1 MADLRSGAQALPQ
14 VPRVAMSAEAVATDI
29 NRQGTAI
36 GNTQVAQNRSLPPE
50 EWTGAAADAASS
62 EIQKL
67 GEKTVALS
75 EAFSPASTALNTWA
89 DAVNNA
95 ISDVT
100 GLQSEWDTAV
110 QDYNKT
116 IEEADAAYKAHDPGV
131 LQALWWGGDRDMYQ
145 DSNGVQ
151 RSRSQERNKAYEDA
165 SGVLTTAQDNIR
177 ERYVTRLNIL
187 DDAAQTAANSI
198 NSARQGIV
206 SDEVGSQGRDA
217 IGANLFGSDTPILS
231 GAEQWAHAQ
240 KIAQEMADD
249 LTKEPL
255 TAADVDAFNNKYG
268 KYLQNPFYATA
279 LAQHLSIDDIIK
291 AAIAALGTGYDKNG
305 MLVSNAYEEF
315 NRNLG
320 TLMVLST
327 GGSNLSEANID
338 NQRAFDLVSDALVGK
353 DKANVRE
360 IFQSKLD
367 DLKAYGRTEY
377 KRPSLTGGM
386 SRVLYGYDIFGQLA
400 GAAAYENDSL
410 ALGPEFYAGYEG
422 RGDSVFTDMVNWD
435 HEINN
440 HDYARNMEMTPRD
453 YMLCGG
459 EKGKGGRPDG
469 FFDALQSV
477 FALSDTPDNLENL
490 SEEDQS
496 LFRQHE
502 DVRLEALR
510 GALANDT
517 SFGVPEENSKP
528 MSMVRYLT
536 AYRGSADSGGSAFFD
551 GGDVFGKTIF
561 DATTPASSMF
571 PPLAEDYAEGE
582 ESLAFKKANRAYEAW
597 KTDAENRASI
607 VGNLIAGYQEGLDR
621 RTIPFD
627 SVSGEDAFGKSNSSL
642 RSWMGSILANNA
654 GDLAQNLATPPG
666 TSENGPDTWVGEPT
680 DGHVPMKLSG
690 ALVQKVMGEGGLLQ
704 DLAFDQSEVKDAHDP
719 NNPLDDEYVN
729 GRMPALRALQLASL
743 TGYQDDLA
751 EALKVPDIK
760 DQRTKAV
767 LDVEN
772 HWTTLFSKSFDAD
785 VNHQVAIGKSQDDL
799 NKNMRSIFD
808 FVSDQAASAAAA
820 GAAAGTGPVGGAVLK
835 AALKSASGAA
845 EDLFL
850 PVDNA
855 KKAEDGRS
863 TAQVTAQELLQQSMG
878 RAMYESHNWTENG
891 VDISGDPRQL
901 RRKFPFL
908 LNSDGTLKDWTELSF
923 TEQNT
928 MRDYFGTTSDFS
940 LAYNHQLLLH
950 NSQS

>member
-1 MADLRSGAQALPQ
+1 MVDLRSGLEALKLLPGVNMNALVLQ
-14 VPRVAMSAEAVATDI
+14 GHI
-29 NRQGTAI
+29 KNQGTAI
-36 GNTQVAQNRSLPPE
+36 QNSQVVQNKDKTPE
-50 EWTGAAADAASS
+50 EWTGAAADAASAEIQSLGGRVGEVADVFLQVATPIGSWAEDVATAES
-62 EIQKL
+62 EIRSWQ
-67 GEKTVALS
+67 GEWDQAVSDYKSTVAQA
-75 EAFSPASTALNTWA
+75 EEDRKNHVCTAFCNPNGTGCKYTKTGAIAPW
-89 DAVNNA
+89 DVA
-95 ISDVT
+95 ISDAEKKLEAKQEELT
-100 GLQSEWDTAV
+100 GKYTSKIDELDGKAG
-110 QDYNKT
+110 
-116 IEEADAAYKAHDPGV
+116 DAANNINA
-131 LQALWWGGDRDMYQ
+131 
-145 DSNGVQ
+145 Q
-151 RSRSQERNKAYEDA
+151 RQK
-165 SGVLTTAQDNIR
+165 
-177 ERYVTRLNIL
+177 
-187 DDAAQTAANSI
+187 
-198 NSARQGIV
+198 IV
-206 SDEVGSQGRDA
+206 PDEVGARGRGA
-217 IGANLFGSDTPILS
+217 IGAAMFDPETLPTVS
-231 GAEQWAHAQ
+231 GAAQWAHAQ
-240 KIAQEMADD
+240 EIAQEMADD

-268 KYLQNPFYATA
+268 EYLQNPFYATA
-279 LAQHLSIDDIIK
+279 LAQHLSIDDINK

-305 MLVSNAYEEF
+305 MLVSSAYEEF

-338 NQRAFDLVSDALVGK
+338 NQRAFDLISDALVGK

-360 IFQSKLD
+360 IVQSKLD

-377 KRPSLTGGM
+377 TRPSLTGGM
-386 SRVLYGYDIFGQLA
+386 DRVLYGYDIFGQLA

-410 ALGPEFYAGYEG
+410 ALGPNFYSGYEG

-435 HEINN
+435 HENN
-440 HDYARNMEMTPRD
+440 IHDYARNMGMHPSD
-453 YMLCGG
+453 YALCGMTG
-459 EKGKGGRPDG
+459 GNGAKTGRPDG

-477 FALSDTPDNLENL
+477 FALSDTPDNLDNL

-496 LFRQHE
+496 LFRQRE

-517 SFGVPEENSKP
+517 SFGVPEANSEP

-536 AYRGSADSGGSAFFD
+536 AYRGDAESGGSAFFD
-551 GGDVFGKTIF
+551 RGEAFGKTIF
-561 DATTPASSMF
+561 DATSPASSMF

-582 ESLAFKKANRAYEAW
+582 DSLEFKKANRAYQAW

-680 DGHVPMKLSG
+680 DGHVPMMLSG

-760 DQRTKAV
+760 DHRTKAV

-785 VNHQVAIGKSQDDL
+785 VNHQVAIGKSQDEL
-799 NKNMRSIFD
+799 NKGMRSIFD
-808 FVSDQAASAAAA
+808 FASDQAASA
-820 GAAAGTGPVGGAVLK
+820 AAAGTGPVGGAVLK

-845 EDLFL
+845 EDQFL
-850 PVDNA
+850 PVNNA
-855 KKAEDGRS
+855 QVAEDGRES
-863 TAQVTAQELLQQSMG
+863 AQVTAQELLQQSMG

-901 RRKFPFL
+901 RLKFPFL
-908 LNSDGTLKDWTELSF
+908 LNSDGTVKDWTELSF
-923 TEQNT
+923 KDQNT
-928 MRDYFGTTSDFS
+928 MREYFGTTSDFS
-940 LAYNHQLLLH
+940 LAYNHQLQLH
-950 NSQS
+950 QSQS

>member
-1 MADLRSGAQALPQ
+1 MADVRRGAEALPQ
-14 VPRVAMSAEAVATDI
+14 VPLVEMSAEAVATDI
-29 NRQGTAI
+29 SRQGTAI

-50 EWTGAAADAASS
+50 EWTGAAADAASA
-62 EIQKL
+62 EIQSL
-67 GEKTVALS
+67 GDKTVTLS
-75 EAFSPASTALNTWA
+75 QAFFPAATALNTWA
-89 DAVNNA
+89 EDVRSACSDITKLQEEWNAAVAEYN
-95 ISDVT
+95 DVEAESASTT
-100 GLQSEWDTAV
+100 GTHGSGSVSHPDGNLAV
-110 QDYNKT
+110 AGSILSSKQTRILERYTQRVNDLDDR
-116 IEEADAAYKAHDPGV
+116 ADAAAQSV
-131 LQALWWGGDRDMYQ
+131 NQAR
-145 DSNGVQ
+145 
-151 RSRSQERNKAYEDA
+151 R
-165 SGVLTTAQDNIR
+165 T
-177 ERYVTRLNIL
+177 
-187 DDAAQTAANSI
+187 
-198 NSARQGIV
+198 IV
-206 SDEVGSQGRDA
+206 SDEAGSRGRGA
-217 IGANLFGSDTPILS
+217 IGVELFSSDTPILN
-231 GAEQWAHAQ
+231 AAAQWAD
-240 KIAQEMADD
+240 AQEIAPEIADA
-249 LTKEPL
+249 LKKEPL

-279 LAQHLSIDDIIK
+279 LAQHLSIDDINK

-305 MLVSNAYEEF
+305 MLVSSAYEEF

-353 DKANVRE
+353 DKANVRQ
-360 IFQSKLD
+360 IFQSSLD

-377 KRPSLTGGM
+377 SRPSVTGGM

-410 ALGPEFYAGYEG
+410 ALGPNFYSGYEG

-440 HDYARNMEMTPRD
+440 HDYARNMGLHPSD
-453 YMLCGG
+453 YALCGMTG
-459 EKGKGGRPDG
+459 GNGAKTGRPDG

-490 SEEDQS
+490 SEEDQL
-496 LFRQHE
+496 LFRQRE

-517 SFGVPEENSKP
+517 SFGVPEANSKP

-536 AYRGSADSGGSAFFD
+536 AYRGDAESGGSAFFD
-551 GGDVFGKTIF
+551 RGDVFGKTIF

-571 PPLAEDYAEGE
+571 PPLAEDYAGGE
-582 ESLAFKKANRAYEAW
+582 ESLEFKKANRAYEAW

-621 RTIPFD
+621 RTIPLD

-666 TSENGPDTWVGEPT
+666 TSENGPDTWVGKPT
-680 DGHVPMKLSG
+680 DGHVPMMLSG

-743 TGYQDDLA
+743 TGYQDDFA
-751 EALKVPDIK
+751 EALKVPDIE
-760 DQRTKAV
+760 DHRTKAV
-767 LDVEN
+767 LDVEH

-785 VNHQVAIGKSQDDL
+785 VNHQVAIGKSQDEI
-799 NKNMRSIFD
+799 NKGMRSLFD
-808 FVSDQAASAAAA
+808 VVVDKVSSATVGEVPVA
-820 GAAAGTGPVGGAVLK
+820 GGILQ

-845 EDLFL
+845 LDQFL

-855 KKAEDGRS
+855 EKAEDGRN

-901 RRKFPFL
+901 RLKFPFL
-908 LNSDGTLKDWTELSF
+908 LNSDGTVKDWTELSF
-923 TEQNT
+923 EDQNT
-928 MRDYFGTTSDFS
+928 MREYFGGKTSDFS
-940 LAYNHQLLLH
+940 LAYNHQLHL
-950 NSQS
+950 SQS

>member
-1 MADLRSGAQALPQ
+1 MADVRRGAEALPQ
-14 VPRVAMSAEAVATDI
+14 VPLVEMSAEAVATDI

-67 GEKTVALS
+67 GEKTVELS

-240 KIAQEMADD
+240 EIAPEIADA
-249 LTKEPL
+249 LKKEPL

-279 LAQHLSIDDIIK
+279 LAQHLSIDDINK

-536 AYRGSADSGGSAFFD
+536 AYRGDAESGGSAFFD

-561 DATTPASSMF
+561 DATTPASSKF

-597 KTDAENRASI
+597 KTDAEHRASI

-621 RTIPFD
+621 RTIPLD
-627 SVSGEDAFGKSNSSL
+627 SVSGEDAFGKSNSKL

-666 TSENGPDTWVGEPT
+666 TSENGPDTWVGKPT
-680 DGHVPMKLSG
+680 DGHVPMMLSG

-743 TGYQDDLA
+743 TGYQDDFA

-760 DQRTKAV
+760 DHRTKAV
-767 LDVEN
+767 LDVEH

-785 VNHQVAIGKSQDDL
+785 VNHQVAIGKSQDEI
-799 NKNMRSIFD
+799 NKGMRSLFD
-808 FVSDQAASAAAA
+808 VVVDKVSSATVGEVPVA
-820 GAAAGTGPVGGAVLK
+820 GGILQ

-845 EDLFL
+845 LDQFL

-855 KKAEDGRS
+855 EKAEDGRN

-901 RRKFPFL
+901 RLKFPFL
-908 LNSDGTLKDWTELSF
+908 LNSDGTVKDWTELSF
-923 TEQNT
+923 EDQNT
-928 MRDYFGTTSDFS
+928 MREYFGGKTSDFS

>member
-1 MADLRSGAQALPQ
+1 MAVDLKSSGAEALPQ
-14 VPRVAMSAEAVATDI
+14 IPGSVDVDATAAGTEAE
-29 NRQGTAI
+29 RLGTAI
-36 GNTQVAQNRSLPPE
+36 ENTQVAKNKDAVPE
-50 EWTGAAADAASS
+50 EWTGAAADAAST
-62 EIQKL
+62 EIQAL
-67 GEKTVALS
+67 GVKVKTLS
-75 EAFSPASTALNTWA
+75 EAFPTAGKALKDWDYQLRGIRGKISLLQHSWDTYLSEYKAAVADAGQQEVNDPTIDKESLISKARSTLRTHQETLRSKYDGHISFLNETAQSTANTI
-89 DAVNNA
+89 D
-95 ISDVT
+95 
-100 GLQSEWDTAV
+100 
-110 QDYNKT
+110 
-116 IEEADAAYKAHDPGV
+116 EA
-131 LQALWWGGDRDMYQ
+131 R
-145 DSNGVQ
+145 
-151 RSRSQERNKAYEDA
+151 RN
-165 SGVLTTAQDNIR
+165 
-177 ERYVTRLNIL
+177 
-187 DDAAQTAANSI
+187 
-198 NSARQGIV
+198 IV
-206 SDEVGSQGRDA
+206 SDEAGSRGRSGVGA
-217 IGANLFGSDTPILS
+217 ALFGSDTPILS
-231 GAEQWAHAQ
+231 GAAQWAHAQ
-240 KIAQEMADD
+240 EIAPEIADA
-249 LTKEPL
+249 LKKEPL
-255 TAADVDAFNNKYG
+255 TLADVNAFNNKYG

-279 LAQHLSIDDIIK
+279 LAQHLSIDDINK

-305 MLVSNAYEEF
+305 MRISNTYEEF

-353 DKANVRE
+353 DKANVRQ
-360 IFQSKLD
+360 IVQSSLD
-367 DLKAYGRTEY
+367 ELKAYGRTKY
-377 KRPSLTGGM
+377 SRPSLTGGM
-386 SRVLYGYDIFGQLA
+386 GRVLYGYDIFGQLA

-435 HEINN
+435 HETNN
-440 HDYARNMEMTPRD
+440 HDYARDMEMSPRD

-459 EKGKGGRPDG
+459 TRGEGGSPDG

-490 SEEDQS
+490 SEEDQL

-517 SFGVPEENSKP
+517 SFGVPEANSKP

-536 AYRGSADSGGSAFFD
+536 AYRGDADSGGSAFFD

-571 PPLAEDYAEGE
+571 PPLAEDYAGGE
-582 ESLAFKKANRAYEAW
+582 ESLEFKKANRAYEAW

-680 DGHVPMKLSG
+680 NGHVPMKLSG

-808 FVSDQAASAAAA
+808 VVSDQASSA
-820 GAAAGTGPVGGAVLK
+820 AAAGTGPVGGAVLK

-845 EDLFL
+845 EDQFL

-855 KKAEDGRS
+855 AKAEDGREH
-863 TAQVTAQELLQQSMG
+863 AQVTAQELLQQSMG

-901 RRKFPFL
+901 RLKFPFL
-908 LNSDGTLKDWTELSF
+908 LNSDGTVKDWTELSF
-923 TEQNT
+923 KDQNT

-950 NSQS
+950 HSQS

>member
-1 MADLRSGAQALPQ
+1 MVDLRSGLEALKLLPGVNMNALALQ
-14 VPRVAMSAEAVATDI
+14 GDI
-29 NRQGTAI
+29 KNQGTAI
-36 GNTQVAQNRSLPPE
+36 RNSQVVQNKGKTPE
-50 EWTGAAADAASS
+50 EWTGAAADAASAEIKSLGGRVDEVADVFLQVATPIGNWAEDVATAES
-62 EIQKL
+62 EIRSWQGDWDQAVSDYKS
-67 GEKTVALS
+67 TVAQA
-75 EAFSPASTALNTWA
+75 EADRKNHVCTVFCNPDGTGCKYTKTGAIAPW
-89 DAVNNA
+89 DVA
-95 ISDVT
+95 ISDAEKKLEAKQEELT
-100 GLQSEWDTAV
+100 GKYTSKIDELDGKAG
-110 QDYNKT
+110 
-116 IEEADAAYKAHDPGV
+116 DAANNINA
-131 LQALWWGGDRDMYQ
+131 
-145 DSNGVQ
+145 Q
-151 RSRSQERNKAYEDA
+151 RQK
-165 SGVLTTAQDNIR
+165 
-177 ERYVTRLNIL
+177 
-187 DDAAQTAANSI
+187 
-198 NSARQGIV
+198 IV
-206 SDEVGSQGRDA
+206 PDEVGARGRGA
-217 IGANLFGSDTPILS
+217 IGAAMFDPETMPTVS
-231 GAEQWAHAQ
+231 GAAQWAHAQ
-240 KIAQEMADD
+240 EIAQEMADD

-268 KYLQNPFYATA
+268 EYLQNPFYATA
-279 LAQHLSIDDIIK
+279 LAQHLSIDDINK

-305 MLVSNAYEEF
+305 MLVSSAYEEF

-338 NQRAFDLVSDALVGK
+338 NQRAFDLISDALVGK

-377 KRPSLTGGM
+377 TRPSLTGGM

-410 ALGPEFYAGYEG
+410 ALGPNFYSGYEG

-435 HEINN
+435 HENN
-440 HDYARNMEMTPRD
+440 IHDYARNMGMHPSD
-453 YMLCGG
+453 YALCGMTG
-459 EKGKGGRPDG
+459 GNGAKTGRPDG

-477 FALSDTPDNLENL
+477 FALSDTPDNLDNL

-517 SFGVPEENSKP
+517 SFGVPEANSEP

-536 AYRGSADSGGSAFFD
+536 AYRGDAESGGSAFFD
-551 GGDVFGKTIF
+551 RGEAFGKTIF

-582 ESLAFKKANRAYEAW
+582 DSLEFKKANRAYQAW

-627 SVSGEDAFGKSNSSL
+627 SISGEDAFGKSNSSL

-666 TSENGPDTWVGEPT
+666 TSENGPDTWVGKPT
-680 DGHVPMKLSG
+680 DGHVPMMLSG

-729 GRMPALRALQLASL
+729 GRMPALRALQLAAL
-743 TGYQDDLA
+743 TGYQDDFA
-751 EALKVPDIK
+751 EALKVPDIE
-760 DQRTKAV
+760 DHRTKAV

-785 VNHQVAIGKSQDDL
+785 VNHQVAIGKSQDEL
-799 NKNMRSIFD
+799 NKGMRSIFD
-808 FVSDQAASAAAA
+808 FVSDQAASAATA
-820 GAAAGTGPVGGAVLK
+820 GAGPVGGAVLK

-845 EDLFL
+845 EDQFL
-850 PVDNA
+850 PVNNA
-855 KKAEDGRS
+855 QVAEDDRNS
-863 TAQVTAQELLQQSMG
+863 QQVTAQELLQQSMG

-901 RRKFPFL
+901 RLKFPFL
-908 LNSDGTLKDWTELSF
+908 LNSDGTVKDWTELSF
-923 TEQNT
+923 EDQNT
-928 MRDYFGTTSDFS
+928 MRNYFGTTSDFS
-940 LAYNHQLLLH
+940 LAYNHQLQLH
-950 NSQS
+950 QSQS